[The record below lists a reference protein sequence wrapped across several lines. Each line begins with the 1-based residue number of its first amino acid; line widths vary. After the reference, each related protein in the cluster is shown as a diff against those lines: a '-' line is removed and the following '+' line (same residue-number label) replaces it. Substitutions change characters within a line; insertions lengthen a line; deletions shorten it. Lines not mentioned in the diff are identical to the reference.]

1 MWPQGVYSNLLEP
14 AAPEW
19 GAKFPIQFR
28 TVEAGNKI
36 RRRGIIRVRRKW
48 EERAVKAVR
57 YYGRKDIRVETVA
70 EPKEMG
76 TNQLLV
82 KPLWTGICGT
92 DLHEYI
98 AGPIVTPAAPHVF
111 TAATLPQILG
121 HEFSAEVLDVGRE
134 VTHVR
139 RGDRI
144 SVQPLV
150 MPMND
155 YYSRRG
161 LNHLSEKMGCVGL
174 SWAWGGMSDLA
185 IINDYN
191 AAKVPD
197 TISNEEAAMIEPAA
211 VALYAVDRGG
221 VQAGSTVLIAG
232 AGPIG
237 ALTILCAH
245 AAGAARIYVSEPN
258 ASRRRT
264 IESWGICAGVYDP
277 KAIDVIARV
286 KEHTEENV
294 GVDVAIECVGNE
306 SALNTCVEAVRRRG
320 VVVQA
325 GLHVGKAST
334 DPMLWALKD
343 ITIEATWCYPITMWP
358 RIIGLVESGKLPISK
373 IIDGRIRAEDVVAKG
388 FDVLTA
394 PSNDK
399 LKILVSTQLAAPS

>member
-1 MWPQGVYSNLLEP
+1 
-14 AAPEW
+14 
-19 GAKFPIQFR
+19 
-28 TVEAGNKI
+28 
-36 RRRGIIRVRRKW
+36 
-48 EERAVKAVR
+48 VKAVR
-57 YYGRKDIRVETVA
+57 YYGRKDIRVETVD
-70 EPKEMG
+70 EPKEMAA
-76 TNQLLV
+76 NQLLV

-98 AGPIVTPAAPHVF
+98 AGPIVTPASPHVF

-185 IINDYN
+185 VINDYN
-191 AAKVPD
+191 AIKVPASVSD
-197 TISNEEAAMIEPAA
+197 EEAAMIEPAA

-277 KAIDVIARV
+277 KAIDVVARV
-286 KEHTEENV
+286 REQTEENV

-373 IIDGRIRAEDVVAKG
+373 IIDGRIRAEDVVSKG

-394 PSNDK
+394 ASNDK

>member
-1 MWPQGVYSNLLEP
+1 
-14 AAPEW
+14 
-19 GAKFPIQFR
+19 
-28 TVEAGNKI
+28 
-36 RRRGIIRVRRKW
+36 
-48 EERAVKAVR
+48 VKAVR

-76 TNQLLV
+76 ANQLLV

-92 DLHEYI
+92 DLHEYV
-98 AGPIVTPAAPHVF
+98 AGPIVTPASPHVF

-121 HEFSAEVLDVGRE
+121 HEFSAEVLDVGHD

-185 IINDYN
+185 VINDYN
-191 AAKVPD
+191 AIKVPASVSD
-197 TISNEEAAMIEPAA
+197 EEAAMIEPAA

-277 KAIDVIARV
+277 KDIDVVARV
-286 KEHTEENV
+286 KEQTEENV

-373 IIDGRIRAEDVVAKG
+373 IIDGRIRAEDVVSKG

-394 PSNDK
+394 ASNDK

>member
-1 MWPQGVYSNLLEP
+1 
-14 AAPEW
+14 
-19 GAKFPIQFR
+19 
-28 TVEAGNKI
+28 
-36 RRRGIIRVRRKW
+36 
-48 EERAVKAVR
+48 VKAVR
-57 YYGRKDIRVETVA
+57 YYGRKDIRIENVK
-70 EPKEMG
+70 EPDSFG
-76 TNQLLV
+76 PNQLLV

-98 AGPIVTPAAPHVF
+98 AGPIVTPATPHIF

-121 HEFSAEVLDVGRE
+121 HEFSAEVLEVGKDVANL
-134 VTHVR
+134 R
-139 RGDRI
+139 RGDRVSI
-144 SVQPLV
+144 QPLI

-174 SWAWGGMSDLA
+174 SWAWGGMSELA
-185 IINDYN
+185 VVNDYN

-197 TISNEEAAMIEPAA
+197 SISDEEAAMIEPTA

-245 AAGAARIYVSEPN
+245 AAGAAKIFVSEPN
-258 ASRRRT
+258 ATRRQT

-277 KAIDVIARV
+277 RSADIVALV
-286 KEHTEENV
+286 KEQTGENV

-306 SALNTCVEAVRRRG
+306 GALNTCVEAVRRRG
-320 VVVQA
+320 TVVQA

-343 ITIEATWCYPITMWP
+343 ITIEATWCYPITIWP
-358 RIIGLVESGKLPISK
+358 RIIDLVASGKLPISK
-373 IIDGRIRAEDVVAKG
+373 IINGRIRAEDVVAQG
-388 FDVLTA
+388 FDVLT
-394 PSNDK
+394 SRDNNK
-399 LKILVSTQLAAPS
+399 LKILVSAAP

>member
-1 MWPQGVYSNLLEP
+1 MVGARIRARRQG
-14 AAPEW
+14 
-19 GAKFPIQFR
+19 
-28 TVEAGNKI
+28 
-36 RRRGIIRVRRKW
+36 
-48 EERAVKAVR
+48 ERARVKAVR
-57 YYGRKDIRVETVA
+57 YYGRRDIRVESVD
-70 EPKEMG
+70 EPKEVG
-76 TNQLLV
+76 SNQLLV

-92 DLHEYI
+92 DLHEYV
-98 AGPIVTPAAPHVF
+98 AGPIVTPATPHIF
-111 TAATLPQILG
+111 TSATLPQILG
-121 HEFSAEVLDVGRE
+121 HEFSAEVLDVGRD

-185 IINDYN
+185 VINDYN

-197 TISNEEAAMIEPAA
+197 TISDEEAAMIEPTA

-237 ALTILCAH
+237 ALTVLCAH
-245 AAGAARIYVSEPN
+245 AAGAARIFVSEPN

-264 IESWGICAGVYDP
+264 IESFGICAGVYDP
-277 KAIDVIARV
+277 KITDVVAGV
-286 KEHTEENV
+286 KAQTEENV
-294 GVDVAIECVGNE
+294 GVDVAIECVGKE
-306 SALNTCVEAVRRRG
+306 DALNTCVEAVRRRG

-373 IIDGRIRAEDVVAKG
+373 IIDGRIQAEDVVSKG
-388 FDVLTA
+388 FDLLTA
-394 PSNDK
+394 ASNDK
-399 LKILVSTQLAAPS
+399 LKILVSTQRQAPS

>member
-1 MWPQGVYSNLLEP
+1 
-14 AAPEW
+14 
-19 GAKFPIQFR
+19 
-28 TVEAGNKI
+28 
-36 RRRGIIRVRRKW
+36 
-48 EERAVKAVR
+48 VKAVR
-57 YYGRKDIRVETVA
+57 YHGRKDIRVESVK
-70 EPKEMG
+70 EPIRFG
-76 TNQLLV
+76 SDQLLV
-82 KPLWTGICGT
+82 RPLWTGICGT

-98 AGPIVTPAAPHVF
+98 AGPIVTPATPHVF

-121 HEFSAEVLDVGRE
+121 HEFSAEVVNVGGDVK
-134 VTHVR
+134 HLK

-161 LNHLSEKMGCVGL
+161 LNHLSERMGCIGL
-174 SWAWGGMSDLA
+174 SWEWGGMSDLA
-185 IINDYN
+185 VINEYN

-197 TISNEEAAMIEPAA
+197 SISDEEAAMIEPAA

-245 AAGAARIYVSEPN
+245 AAGAAKIFVSEPN
-258 ASRRRT
+258 ASRRKT

-277 KAIDVIARV
+277 RNCDVAALV
-286 KEHTEENV
+286 KDQTEEHV

-325 GLHVGKAST
+325 GLHVRKAST

-373 IIDGRIRAEDVVAKG
+373 IIDGRIRAEDVVSKG
-388 FDVLTA
+388 FDLLTSA
-394 PSNDK
+394 ENDK
-399 LKILVSTQLAAPS
+399 LKILVSMHPQAQSA

>member
-1 MWPQGVYSNLLEP
+1 
-14 AAPEW
+14 
-19 GAKFPIQFR
+19 
-28 TVEAGNKI
+28 
-36 RRRGIIRVRRKW
+36 
-48 EERAVKAVR
+48 VKAVR
-57 YYGRKDIRVETVA
+57 YYGRKDIRVETVN

-76 TNQLLV
+76 SSQLLV

-98 AGPIVTPAAPHVF
+98 AGPIVTPATPHVF

-121 HEFSAEVLDVGRE
+121 HEFSAEVIDVGGD
-134 VTHVR
+134 VKHVQ

-185 IINDYN
+185 VINDYN

-197 TISNEEAAMIEPAA
+197 SISDEEAAMIEPTA

-221 VQAGSTVLIAG
+221 VQAGSTVLVAG

-245 AAGAARIYVSEPN
+245 AAGAAKIYVSEPN

-277 KAIDVIARV
+277 KTVDVVARL
-286 KEHTEENV
+286 KELTEENV

-306 SALNTCVEAVRRRG
+306 NALNTCVQAVRRRG

-325 GLHVGKAST
+325 GLHVGKATT
-334 DPMLWALKD
+334 DPMLWTLKD

-394 PSNDK
+394 SSNDK
-399 LKILVSTQLAAPS
+399 LKILVSTQIEPPS

>member
-1 MWPQGVYSNLLEP
+1 VL
-14 AAPEW
+14 
-19 GAKFPIQFR
+19 
-28 TVEAGNKI
+28 
-36 RRRGIIRVRRKW
+36 
-48 EERAVKAVR
+48 VKAVR
-57 YYGRKDIRVETVA
+57 YYGRKDIRIEDVS
-70 EPKEMG
+70 EPDG
-76 TNQLLV
+76 YGPNQLLV

-92 DLHEYI
+92 DLHEYV
-98 AGPIVTPAAPHVF
+98 AGPIVTPATPHVF

-121 HEFSAEVLDVGRE
+121 HEFSAEVLEVGKNVANLRP
-134 VTHVR
+134 
-139 RGDRI
+139 GDRVSI
-144 SVQPLV
+144 QPLV

-174 SWAWGGMSDLA
+174 SWAWGGMSEFA
-185 IINDYN
+185 VINDYN

-197 TISNEEAAMIEPAA
+197 AISDEEAAMIEPTA

-245 AAGAARIYVSEPN
+245 AAGAAKIFVSEPN
-258 ASRRRT
+258 ATRRQT

-277 KAIDVIARV
+277 RSADIVALV
-286 KEHTEENV
+286 KEQTEENV

-306 SALNTCVEAVRRRG
+306 GALNTCVEAVRRRG
-320 VVVQA
+320 TVVQA

-343 ITIEATWCYPITMWP
+343 ITIEATWCYPITIWP
-358 RIIGLVESGKLPISK
+358 RIIDLVASGKLPIAK
-373 IIDGRIRAEDVVAKG
+373 IINGRIRAEDVVAQG
-388 FDVLTA
+388 FDVLTGRD
-394 PSNDK
+394 NNK
-399 LKILVSTQLAAPS
+399 LKILVSTAL

>member
-1 MWPQGVYSNLLEP
+1 
-14 AAPEW
+14 
-19 GAKFPIQFR
+19 
-28 TVEAGNKI
+28 
-36 RRRGIIRVRRKW
+36 
-48 EERAVKAVR
+48 VKAVR

-70 EPKEMG
+70 EPKDMRPD
-76 TNQLLV
+76 QLMV

-98 AGPIVTPAAPHVF
+98 AGPIVTPATPHVF

-121 HEFSAEVLDVGRE
+121 HEFSAEVIDVGRD
-134 VTHVR
+134 VTHVK

-161 LNHLSEKMGCVGL
+161 LNL
-174 SWAWGGMSDLA
+174 SWDWGGMSDLA
-185 IINDYN
+185 VINDYN

-197 TISNEEAAMIEPAA
+197 SITDEEAAMIEPAA

-221 VQAGSTVLIAG
+221 VQAGSIVLVAG

-245 AAGAARIYVSEPN
+245 AAGAARIFVSEPN

-277 KAIDVIARV
+277 KSIDVAAVV
-286 KEHTEENV
+286 KAQTEENV
-294 GVDVAIECVGNE
+294 GVDIAIECVGNE
-306 SALNTCVEAVRRRG
+306 NALNTCVEAVRRRG
-320 VVVQA
+320 TVVQA

-373 IIDGRIRAEDVVAKG
+373 IIDGRIRAEDVIAKG

-394 PSNDK
+394 SSNDK
-399 LKILVSTQLAAPS
+399 LKILVSTHL

>member
-1 MWPQGVYSNLLEP
+1 MSMVDGNIIMVGARIRARRQG
-14 AAPEW
+14 
-19 GAKFPIQFR
+19 
-28 TVEAGNKI
+28 
-36 RRRGIIRVRRKW
+36 
-48 EERAVKAVR
+48 ERARVKAVR
-57 YYGRKDIRVETVA
+57 YYGRRDIRVESVD
-70 EPKEMG
+70 EPKEVG
-76 TNQLLV
+76 SNQLLV

-92 DLHEYI
+92 DLHEYV
-98 AGPIVTPAAPHVF
+98 AGPIVTPATPHIF
-111 TAATLPQILG
+111 TSATLPQILG
-121 HEFSAEVLDVGRE
+121 HEFSAEVLDVGRD

-185 IINDYN
+185 VINDYN

-197 TISNEEAAMIEPAA
+197 TISDEEAAMIEPTA

-237 ALTILCAH
+237 ALTVLCAH
-245 AAGAARIYVSEPN
+245 AAGAARIFVSEPN

-264 IESWGICAGVYDP
+264 IESFGICAGVYDP
-277 KAIDVIARV
+277 KITDVVAGV
-286 KEHTEENV
+286 KAQTEENV
-294 GVDVAIECVGNE
+294 GVDVAIECVGKE
-306 SALNTCVEAVRRRG
+306 DALNTCVEAVRRRG

-358 RIIGLVESGKLPISK
+358 RIIALVESGKLPISK
-373 IIDGRIRAEDVVAKG
+373 IIDGRIQAEDVVSKG
-388 FDVLTA
+388 FDLLTA
-394 PSNDK
+394 ASNDK
-399 LKILVSTQLAAPS
+399 LKILVSTQRQAPS

>member
-1 MWPQGVYSNLLEP
+1 VV
-14 AAPEW
+14 APSCKRAFVTCI
-19 GAKFPIQFR
+19 AK
-28 TVEAGNKI
+28 
-36 RRRGIIRVRRKW
+36 
-48 EERAVKAVR
+48 EEVTVKAVR
-57 YYGRKDIRVETVA
+57 YHGRKDIRVESVK
-70 EPKEMG
+70 EPDRFG
-76 TNQLLV
+76 SNQLLV

-98 AGPIVTPAAPHVF
+98 AGPIVTPATPHVF

-121 HEFSAEVLDVGRE
+121 HEFSAEVVEIGRDI
-134 VTHVR
+134 THVKP
-139 RGDRI
+139 GDRVSI
-144 SVQPLV
+144 QPLV

-161 LNHLSEKMGCVGL
+161 LNHLSEKMGCIGL
-174 SWAWGGMSDLA
+174 SWEWGGMSELA
-185 IINDYN
+185 VVNDYN

-197 TISNEEAAMIEPAA
+197 SISDEEAAMIEPAA

-245 AAGAARIYVSEPN
+245 AAGAARIFVSEPN
-258 ASRRRT
+258 AARRKT

-277 KAIDVIARV
+277 RDSDVVAIV
-286 KEHTEENV
+286 KSQTEENV
-294 GVDVAIECVGNE
+294 GVDVAIECVGKE

-358 RIIGLVESGKLPISK
+358 RIIALVESGKLPISR
-373 IIDGRIRAEDVVAKG
+373 IIDGRIRAEDVVTKG
-388 FDVLTA
+388 FDVLTGA
-394 PSNDK
+394 GNDK
-399 LKILVSTQLAAPS
+399 LKILVSTNL

>member
-1 MWPQGVYSNLLEP
+1 MVGARIRARRQG
-14 AAPEW
+14 
-19 GAKFPIQFR
+19 
-28 TVEAGNKI
+28 
-36 RRRGIIRVRRKW
+36 
-48 EERAVKAVR
+48 ERARVKAVR
-57 YYGRKDIRVETVA
+57 YYGRRDIRVESVD
-70 EPKEMG
+70 EPKEVG
-76 TNQLLV
+76 SNQLLV

-92 DLHEYI
+92 DLHEYV
-98 AGPIVTPAAPHVF
+98 AGPIVTPATPHIF
-111 TAATLPQILG
+111 TSATLPQILG
-121 HEFSAEVLDVGRE
+121 HEFSAEVLDVGRD

-185 IINDYN
+185 VINDYN

-197 TISNEEAAMIEPAA
+197 TISDEEAAMIEPTA

-237 ALTILCAH
+237 ALTVLCAH
-245 AAGAARIYVSEPN
+245 AAGAARIFVSEPN

-264 IESWGICAGVYDP
+264 IESFGICAGVYDP
-277 KAIDVIARV
+277 KITDVVAGV
-286 KEHTEENV
+286 KAQTEENV
-294 GVDVAIECVGNE
+294 GVDVAIECVGKE
-306 SALNTCVEAVRRRG
+306 DALNTCVEAVRRRG

-358 RIIGLVESGKLPISK
+358 RIIALVESGKLPISK
-373 IIDGRIRAEDVVAKG
+373 IIDGRIQAEDVVAKG
-388 FDVLTA
+388 FDLLTA
-394 PSNDK
+394 ASNDK
-399 LKILVSTQLAAPS
+399 LKILVSTQRQAPS

>member
-1 MWPQGVYSNLLEP
+1 
-14 AAPEW
+14 
-19 GAKFPIQFR
+19 
-28 TVEAGNKI
+28 
-36 RRRGIIRVRRKW
+36 
-48 EERAVKAVR
+48 VKAVR

-98 AGPIVTPAAPHVF
+98 AGPIVTPAVPHVF

-121 HEFSAEVLDVGRE
+121 HEFSAEVLEVGRD

-174 SWAWGGMSDLA
+174 SWAWGGMSDFA
-185 IINDYN
+185 VINDYN
-191 AAKVPD
+191 AIKVPASVSD
-197 TISNEEAAMIEPAA
+197 EEAAMIEPAA

-221 VQAGSTVLIAG
+221 IQAGSTALIAG

-245 AAGAARIYVSEPN
+245 AAGAVKIYVSEPN
-258 ASRRRT
+258 ASRRKT

-277 KAIDVIARV
+277 KATDVAARV
-286 KEHTEENV
+286 KEQTEENV

-306 SALNTCVEAVRRRG
+306 NALNTCVEAVRRRG

-325 GLHVGKAST
+325 GLHVSKAST
-334 DPMLWALKD
+334 EPMLWALKD

-373 IIDGRIRAEDVVAKG
+373 IIDGRIRAEDVVSKG

-399 LKILVSTQLAAPS
+399 LKILVSTQLVAPS

>member
-1 MWPQGVYSNLLEP
+1 MVGARIRARRQG
-14 AAPEW
+14 
-19 GAKFPIQFR
+19 
-28 TVEAGNKI
+28 
-36 RRRGIIRVRRKW
+36 
-48 EERAVKAVR
+48 ERARVKAVR
-57 YYGRKDIRVETVA
+57 YYGRRDIRVESVD
-70 EPKEMG
+70 EPKEVG
-76 TNQLLV
+76 SNQLLV

-92 DLHEYI
+92 DLHEYV
-98 AGPIVTPAAPHVF
+98 AGPIVTPATPHVF
-111 TAATLPQILG
+111 TSATLPQILG
-121 HEFSAEVLDVGRE
+121 HEFSAEVLDVGRD

-185 IINDYN
+185 VINDYN

-197 TISNEEAAMIEPAA
+197 TISDEEAAMIEPTA

-237 ALTILCAH
+237 ALTVLCAH
-245 AAGAARIYVSEPN
+245 AAGAARIFVSEPN

-264 IESWGICAGVYDP
+264 IESFGICAGVYDP
-277 KAIDVIARV
+277 RTTDVVARV
-286 KEHTEENV
+286 KDQTEENV
-294 GVDVAIECVGNE
+294 GVDVAIECVGKEN
-306 SALNTCVEAVRRRG
+306 ALNTCVEVVRRRG
-320 VVVQA
+320 TVVQA

-334 DPMLWALKD
+334 DPMLLALKD

-373 IIDGRIRAEDVVAKG
+373 IIDGRIQAEDVVSKG
-388 FDVLTA
+388 FDLLTA
-394 PSNDK
+394 ASNDK
-399 LKILVSTQLAAPS
+399 LKILVSTQRQAPS

>member
-1 MWPQGVYSNLLEP
+1 MVGARIRARRQG
-14 AAPEW
+14 
-19 GAKFPIQFR
+19 
-28 TVEAGNKI
+28 
-36 RRRGIIRVRRKW
+36 
-48 EERAVKAVR
+48 ERARVKAVR
-57 YYGRKDIRVETVA
+57 YYGRRDIRVESVD
-70 EPKEMG
+70 EPKEVG
-76 TNQLLV
+76 SNQLLV

-92 DLHEYI
+92 DLHEYV
-98 AGPIVTPAAPHVF
+98 AGPIVTPATPHIF
-111 TAATLPQILG
+111 TSATLPQILG
-121 HEFSAEVLDVGRE
+121 HEFSAEVLDVGRD

-185 IINDYN
+185 VINDYN

-197 TISNEEAAMIEPAA
+197 TISDEEAAMIEPTA

-237 ALTILCAH
+237 ALTVLCAH
-245 AAGAARIYVSEPN
+245 AAGAARIFVSEPN

-264 IESWGICAGVYDP
+264 IESFGICAGVYDP
-277 KAIDVIARV
+277 KITDVVGGV
-286 KEHTEENV
+286 KAQTEENV
-294 GVDVAIECVGNE
+294 GVDVAIECVGKE
-306 SALNTCVEAVRRRG
+306 DALNTCVEAVRRRG

-373 IIDGRIRAEDVVAKG
+373 IIDGRIQAEDVVSKG
-388 FDVLTA
+388 FDLLTA
-394 PSNDK
+394 ASNDK
-399 LKILVSTQLAAPS
+399 LKILVSTQRQAPS

>member
-1 MWPQGVYSNLLEP
+1 VAKVPTELAFRKIAVCFSARRASTP
-14 AAPEW
+14 APARTGAQIRGEFAP
-19 GAKFPIQFR
+19 
-28 TVEAGNKI
+28 
-36 RRRGIIRVRRKW
+36 
-48 EERAVKAVR
+48 VKAVR
-57 YYGRKDIRVETVA
+57 YYGRKDIRIENVK
-70 EPKEMG
+70 EPEG
-76 TNQLLV
+76 FGPNQLLV

-98 AGPIVTPAAPHVF
+98 AGPIVTPATPHIF

-121 HEFSAEVLDVGRE
+121 HEFSAEVLEVGKDVANLQ
-134 VTHVR
+134 
-139 RGDRI
+139 RGDRVSI
-144 SVQPLV
+144 QPLI

-174 SWAWGGMSDLA
+174 SWAWGGMSELA
-185 IINDYN
+185 VVNDYN

-197 TISNEEAAMIEPAA
+197 SISDEEAAMIEPTA

-245 AAGAARIYVSEPN
+245 AAGAAKIFVSEPN
-258 ASRRRT
+258 ATRRQT

-277 KAIDVIARV
+277 KSANIVALV
-286 KEHTEENV
+286 KEQTEENV

-306 SALNTCVEAVRRRG
+306 GALNTCVEAVRRRG
-320 VVVQA
+320 TVVQA

-343 ITIEATWCYPITMWP
+343 ITIEATWCYPITIWP
-358 RIIGLVESGKLPISK
+358 RIIDLVASGKLPISK
-373 IIDGRIRAEDVVAKG
+373 IINGRVRAEDVVAKG
-388 FDVLTA
+388 FDVLT
-394 PSNDK
+394 SRDNNK
-399 LKILVSTQLAAPS
+399 LKILVSAAL

>member
-1 MWPQGVYSNLLEP
+1 MVGARIRARRQG
-14 AAPEW
+14 
-19 GAKFPIQFR
+19 
-28 TVEAGNKI
+28 
-36 RRRGIIRVRRKW
+36 
-48 EERAVKAVR
+48 ERARVKAVR
-57 YYGRKDIRVETVA
+57 YYGRRDIRVESVD
-70 EPKEMG
+70 EPKEVG
-76 TNQLLV
+76 SNQLLV

-92 DLHEYI
+92 DLHEYV
-98 AGPIVTPAAPHVF
+98 AGPIVTPATPHIF
-111 TAATLPQILG
+111 TSATLPQILG
-121 HEFSAEVLDVGRE
+121 HEFSAEVLDVGRD

-185 IINDYN
+185 VINDYN

-197 TISNEEAAMIEPAA
+197 TISNEEAAMIEPTA

-237 ALTILCAH
+237 ALTVLCAH
-245 AAGAARIYVSEPN
+245 AAGAARIFVSEPN

-264 IESWGICAGVYDP
+264 IESFGICAGVYDP
-277 KAIDVIARV
+277 KITDVVAGV
-286 KEHTEENV
+286 KAQTEENV
-294 GVDVAIECVGNE
+294 GVDVAIECVGKE
-306 SALNTCVEAVRRRG
+306 DALNTCVEAVRRRG

-373 IIDGRIRAEDVVAKG
+373 IIDGRIQAEDVVSKG
-388 FDVLTA
+388 FDLLTA
-394 PSNDK
+394 ASNDK
-399 LKILVSTQLAAPS
+399 LKILVSTQRQAPS